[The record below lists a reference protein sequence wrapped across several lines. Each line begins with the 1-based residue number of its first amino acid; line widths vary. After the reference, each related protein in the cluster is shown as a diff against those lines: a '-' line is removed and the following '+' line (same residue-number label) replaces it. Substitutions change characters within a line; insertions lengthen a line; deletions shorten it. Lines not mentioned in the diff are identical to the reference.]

1 MPKAYLVS
9 AYNAIN
15 DPDKLKAYAELAGPA
30 VSSFGGNFLARGA
43 NLACYEGKEKLRAVV
58 IEFESMDRAK
68 ECHDSEAYKEALA
81 NLEGGAVDRDLFIIE
96 GAE

>member
-1 MPKAYLVS
+1 
-9 AYNAIN
+9 
-15 DPDKLKAYAELAGPA
+15 
-30 VSSFGGNFLARGA
+30 
-43 NLACYEGKEKLRAVV
+43 LACYEGKEKLRAVV

-68 ECHDSEAYKEALA
+68 ECHESDAYKEALA

>member
-1 MPKAYLVS
+1 MPKAYIVS

-30 VSSFGGNFLARGA
+30 VNSFGGKFLARGN
-43 NLACYEGKEKLRAVV
+43 NLVSFEGKEKLRAVV
-58 IEFESMDRAK
+58 IEFESMERAK
-68 ECHDSEAYKEALA
+68 EMHDSDAYQEALA
-81 NLEGGAVDRDLFIIE
+81 KMEGGAVDRDLFLIE

>member
-1 MPKAYLVS
+1 MPKAYIVS
-9 AYNAIN
+9 AYNEIN

-30 VSSFGGNFLARGA
+30 VNSFGGKFLARGDS
-43 NLACYEGKEKLRAVV
+43 LVSFEGKQKLRAVV

-68 ECHDSEAYKEALA
+68 EMHDSEAYQAALA
-81 NLEGGAVDRDLFIIE
+81 KLEGGAVDRDLFVIE

>member
-30 VSSFGGNFLARGA
+30 VTSFGGKFLARGA
-43 NLACYEGKEKLRAVV
+43 NLACYEGK
-58 IEFESMDRAK
+58 
-68 ECHDSEAYKEALA
+68 
-81 NLEGGAVDRDLFIIE
+81 
-96 GAE
+96 